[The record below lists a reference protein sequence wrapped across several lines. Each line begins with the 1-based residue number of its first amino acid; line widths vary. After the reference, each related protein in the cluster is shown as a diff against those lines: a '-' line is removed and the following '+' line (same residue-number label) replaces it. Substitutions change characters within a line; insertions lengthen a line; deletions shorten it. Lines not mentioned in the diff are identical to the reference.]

1 MPRNYLCRPR
11 PRAFT
16 PRAGSHKSH
25 AIGAF
30 AVRRYPPEAEYNT
43 GGLARCSAL
52 EHTHLLPLALTKL
65 CRADNFRAR
74 IPDPSHLPLRTGTAT
89 ALALSLTL
97 VPYPTR
103 SPGSAASTLP
113 DHSDSRLGYSVHIRP
128 IHPFTQHQSQRH
140 AALSFETATAAAQ
153 AAGTRTYARTHD
165 AGTAGLAQP
174 KSIKTPSSY
183 RPFVIL
189 RVGPL

>member
-52 EHTHLLPLALTKL
+52 EHTTCCLSPSPTSAEQIIFARPTKSL
-65 CRADNFRAR
+65 DIA
-74 IPDPSHLPLRTGTAT
+74 TAT
-89 ALALSLTL
+89 TTIALSPLC
-97 VPYPTR
+97 
-103 SPGSAASTLP
+103 
-113 DHSDSRLGYSVHIRP
+113 
-128 IHPFTQHQSQRH
+128 
-140 AALSFETATAAAQ
+140 
-153 AAGTRTYARTHD
+153 GTRLVSPDLQHSGSLRPGVGTSSAERSHSSLSKQPVQPPQQPERTHD
-165 AGTAGLAQP
+165 AGTASLAHP
-174 KSIKTPSSY
+174 PESIPSSY
-183 RPFVIL
+183 RPKLVIPEK
-189 RVGPL
+189 RVVQSLNFCA